1 MKTNA
6 FIFVCLFALS
16 GCLTLS
22 GVYSV
27 TAEDKTGKPINTK
40 VNMVAEGSGIYPV
53 RNALCRVYPGAVI
66 RIRNVDTNQELKS
79 ESPYHCSN

>member
-6 FIFVCLFALS
+6 FVFLCLFALS

-22 GVYSV
+22 GVYHV

-40 VNMVAEGSGIYPV
+40 LNFVAEGRAIYTV
-53 RNALCRVYPGAVI
+53 RNALCRVYPDAVI
-66 RIRNVDTNQELKS
+66 RIRYIDTNQELKS
-79 ESPYHCSN
+79 ESPYHC